1 MSRPM
6 LDEDDAY
13 YPVSFEEAALQY
25 KIRQF
30 YMCLKAGEQEE
41 ARQILASIE
50 DTPENERT
58 VRFTLIAMI
67 AREQNRNP
75 LEVAKQYLQ
84 IMQQQASE
92 ANEPAI
98 DSI

>member
-1 MSRPM
+1 MSQAQPM

-30 YMCLKAGEQEE
+30 YSCLKAREQEE
-41 ARQILASIE
+41 ARQIASIE

-58 VRFTLIAMI
+58 VRFTLIGMI

-75 LEVAKQYLQ
+75 LEVAGRYLQ
-84 IMQQQASE
+84 IMQDF
-92 ANEPAI
+92 
-98 DSI
+98 DSDSNKSIS